1 MNDEDKTK
9 EQLVSELIDLRQRI
23 AELECQETERKQQ
36 EEEEEE
42 EVVIAHLASFP
53 ELNPSPVLEL
63 DQEGNL
69 RYLNPATKNIFPNL
83 ATLGVNH
90 PFLVDWTQVVKELQG
105 SNWGKTVVR
114 EVVADGLFYE
124 QVILPVT
131 EKRIRID
138 GRNITKRKQAE
149 ENIRRLAMVVRDSN
163 DAITI
168 HDLEGRITAWNRGA
182 KLMYGY
188 SEEEA
193 LQMDI
198 WHLAPT
204 DKEVEQKEFFRR
216 LIAGEAIS
224 TFETQRVTK
233 DGRILD
239 IWLTVTKLVDDG
251 GTIIWIASTERDIT
265 ERKRAEEALKKS
277 EEKYRLLLEQSPT
290 GIITTNPE
298 GKVLNANRAMETITG
313 YSLEELRNIDIAS
326 IYESPE
332 DRKKLL
338 EGLSR
343 FGVLGNYAVQL
354 KRKDGTRYDALL
366 NVARIHVGDTD
377 IIQTVCVDITERKR
391 AEEALRESEERF
403 RAIFDNV
410 ADGILIADIETGKF
424 YSGNKA
430 ICQMLGYSLEELRNL
445 GVTDIHPEEDVVYNL
460 GQFEKLLKR
469 QISKSGDIRVK
480 RKDGSVFYAEVNAS
494 PVTFR
499 GKTYLISTF
508 RDITERKKM
517 QEQLVVQ
524 DRLASIGELASGI
537 AHEINN
543 PLTGIL
549 GLSELILDTNV
560 PADVREDLKTIHSE
574 AQRTARIV
582 QNLLAFARKQPQE
595 KQSLNVNDT
604 ISKVL
609 ELRAYEQKVSNINVI
624 TRFAPDLPE
633 VKANAFQ
640 LQQVFI
646 NIIINAEYFMIEAH
660 NRGTLTI
667 ATEQVDNIVRISI
680 ADDGPGIVKKNL
692 LRMFSPFFTT
702 KEVGKGTGL
711 GLSICHGIVTEHGGR
726 IYAESEVGKG
736 ATFIIELPI
745 VPAGSGGTEK

>member
-9 EQLVSELIDLRQRI
+9 EQLKLELARLRQRI
-23 AELECQETERKQQ
+23 AELEGQETERKHA
-36 EEEEEE
+36 EEE
-42 EVVIAHLASFP
+42 IIHLASFP

-69 RYLNPATKNIFPNL
+69 IYLNPATKNIFPNL

-90 PFLVDWTQVVKELQG
+90 PFLADWTQVVKELQG

-216 LIAGEAIS
+216 LMAGEAIYS
-224 TFETQRVTK
+224 LETQRVTK
-233 DGRILD
+233 AGRILD

-277 EEKYRLLLEQSPT
+277 EEKYRLLLEQSPI
-290 GIITTNPE
+290 GIIATNLE
-298 GKVLNANRAMETITG
+298 GKVLSANRAMETITG
-313 YSLEELRNIDIAS
+313 YSLEELRTIDIAN

-332 DRKKLL
+332 DSRKLF

-343 FGVLGNYAVQL
+343 LGVPGNY
-354 KRKDGTRYDALL
+354 
-366 NVARIHVGDTD
+366 ARIHVGDTD

-460 GQFEKLLKR
+460 GQFEKLSKR

-480 RKDGSVFYAEVNAS
+480 RKDSSVFYAEVNAS
-494 PVTFR
+494 PAAFR

-524 DRLASIGELASGI
+524 DRLASIGELAAGI

-582 QNLLAFARKQPQE
+582 QNLLTFARKQPQE
-595 KQSLNVNDT
+595 KQPVNVNDS

-609 ELRAYEQKVSNINVI
+609 ELRAYEQKVSNINMI

-646 NIIINAEYFMIEAH
+646 NIIINAEYFMIKAH

-711 GLSICHGIVTEHGGR
+711 GLSICHGIVTEHDGR

-745 VPAGSGGTEK
+745 VPVGSGGTEK

>member
-9 EQLVSELIDLRQRI
+9 EQLKLELARLRQRI
-23 AELECQETERKQQ
+23 AELEGQETERKHA
-36 EEEEEE
+36 EEE
-42 EVVIAHLASFP
+42 IIHLASFP

-69 RYLNPATKNIFPNL
+69 IYLNPATKNIFPNL

-90 PFLVDWTQVVKELQG
+90 PFLADWTQVVKELQG

-198 WHLAPT
+198 WHLSPT

-216 LIAGEAIS
+216 LMAGEAIYS
-224 TFETQRVTK
+224 LETQRVTK
-233 DGRILD
+233 AGRILD
-239 IWLTVTKLVDDG
+239 TWLTVTKLVDDG

-277 EEKYRLLLEQSPT
+277 EEKYRLLLEQSPI
-290 GIITTNPE
+290 GIIATNLE
-298 GKVLNANRAMETITG
+298 GKVLSANRAMETITG
-313 YSLEELRNIDIAS
+313 YSLEELRTIDIAN

-332 DRKKLL
+332 DSRKFL
-338 EGLSR
+338 ERLSR
-343 FGVLGNYAVQL
+343 LGVPGNYAVQL
-354 KRKDGTRYDALL
+354 KRKDGTRCDALL

-410 ADGILIADIETGKF
+410 ADGILIADIETEKF

-460 GQFEKLLKR
+460 GQFEKLSKR

-480 RKDGSVFYAEVNAS
+480 RKDSSVFYAEVNAS
-494 PVTFR
+494 PATFR

-582 QNLLAFARKQPQE
+582 QNLFAFARKQPQE
-595 KQSLNVNDT
+595 KQSINVNDS

-609 ELRAYEQKVSNINVI
+609 ELRAYEQKVSNINMI

-646 NIIINAEYFMIEAH
+646 NIIINAEYFMIKAH

-745 VPAGSGGTEK
+745 VPVGSGGTEK

>member
-9 EQLVSELIDLRQRI
+9 EQLKLELARLRQRI
-23 AELECQETERKQQ
+23 AELEGQETERKHA
-36 EEEEEE
+36 EEE
-42 EVVIAHLASFP
+42 IIHLASFP

-69 RYLNPATKNIFPNL
+69 IYLNPATKNIFPNL

-90 PFLVDWTQVVKELQG
+90 PFLADWTQVVKELQG

-216 LIAGEAIS
+216 LMAGEAIYS
-224 TFETQRVTK
+224 LETQRVTK
-233 DGRILD
+233 AGRILD
-239 IWLTVTKLVDDG
+239 TWLTVTKLVDDG
-251 GTIIWIASTERDIT
+251 GTIIWIASTER
-265 ERKRAEEALKKS
+265 
-277 EEKYRLLLEQSPT
+277 
-290 GIITTNPE
+290 
-298 GKVLNANRAMETITG
+298 
-313 YSLEELRNIDIAS
+313 
-326 IYESPE
+326 
-332 DRKKLL
+332 
-338 EGLSR
+338 
-343 FGVLGNYAVQL
+343 
-354 KRKDGTRYDALL
+354 
-366 NVARIHVGDTD
+366 
-377 IIQTVCVDITERKR
+377 DITERKR

-460 GQFEKLLKR
+460 GQFEKLSKR

-480 RKDGSVFYAEVNAS
+480 RKDSSVFYAEVNAS

-574 AQRTARIV
+574 AQRTVRIV

-595 KQSLNVNDT
+595 KQSINVNDS

-609 ELRAYEQKVSNINVI
+609 ELRAYEQKVSNINMI

-646 NIIINAEYFMIEAH
+646 NIIINAEYFMIKAH

-711 GLSICHGIVTEHGGR
+711 GLSICHGIVTEHDGR

-745 VPAGSGGTEK
+745 VPVGSGGTEK

>member
-9 EQLVSELIDLRQRI
+9 EQLIQELARLRQQI
-23 AELECQETERKQQ
+23 AELECQETERKQ
-36 EEEEEE
+36 
-42 EVVIAHLASFP
+42 
-53 ELNPSPVLEL
+53 
-63 DQEGNL
+63 
-69 RYLNPATKNIFPNL
+69 
-83 ATLGVNH
+83 
-90 PFLVDWTQVVKELQG
+90 
-105 SNWGKTVVR
+105 
-114 EVVADGLFYE
+114 
-124 QVILPVT
+124 
-131 EKRIRID
+131 
-138 GRNITKRKQAE
+138 AE
-149 ENIRRLAMVVRDSN
+149 ENIRRLATVVRDSN

-182 KLMYGY
+182 ALIYGY

-193 LQMDI
+193 LQMTI
-198 WHLAPT
+198 WRLTPT

-224 TFETQRVTK
+224 TFETRRVTK

-239 IWLTVTKLVDDG
+239 IWLTVTKLVDDT
-251 GTIIWIASTERDIT
+251 GTIIWIASTER
-265 ERKRAEEALKKS
+265 
-277 EEKYRLLLEQSPT
+277 
-290 GIITTNPE
+290 
-298 GKVLNANRAMETITG
+298 
-313 YSLEELRNIDIAS
+313 
-326 IYESPE
+326 
-332 DRKKLL
+332 
-338 EGLSR
+338 
-343 FGVLGNYAVQL
+343 
-354 KRKDGTRYDALL
+354 
-366 NVARIHVGDTD
+366 
-377 IIQTVCVDITERKR
+377 DITERKR

-410 ADGILIADIETGKF
+410 ADGILITDIETEKF

-460 GQFEKLLKR
+460 GQFEKLFKR

-560 PADVREDLKTIHSE
+560 PADIGEDLKTIHSE

-582 QNLLAFARKQPQE
+582 QNLLTFARKQPQE
-595 KQSLNVNDT
+595 KQPANVNDT

-680 ADDGPGIVKKNL
+680 ADDGPGIVKENL